1 MVPSFS
7 PRTSGV
13 GRRLT
18 LITVLASALALALA
32 LGGITVSENL
42 AFRTSLRAD
51 VGTLADVVSAN
62 TAAAL
67 VFDDQKNAEQTLRS
81 LHYRRNV
88 AAAAVYDRLGH
99 RVAHYTRTTR
109 IPSEDAGGLRT
120 GEHDGAFAA
129 VRPVMH
135 NGARIGSVYVE
146 ASLDELDAS
155 GRRVLVSGLVAFL
168 LSMGLAVVLS
178 ARMQRAIVTP
188 LQRLSDA
195 MARVR
200 SLGDYTIRVAPSRRD
215 DEVGRLSAG
224 FNAMLA
230 EIETRDAELASHRT
244 TLEHQVAERTR
255 ELQAAKERAEE
266 ASLAKSEFVAN
277 MSHEL
282 RTPLNG
288 VIGMTSLVL
297 ETDLT
302 AEQREYLTIA
312 AGSAHSL
319 IGIINEILDFSK
331 IEAGRLLIAL
341 ETVELEPFLDD
352 VVRSVALSAHQ
363 QSLEIAVVHDAAI
376 PARVRMDPGRVRQ
389 VLVNLLGN
397 AVKFTERGSVTL
409 RTRFA
414 ARPGE
419 TRPTM
424 EFSVEDTG
432 IGIASSRLTAIFDP
446 FTQADGSTSRR
457 FGGTGLGLTIS
468 ARLVHLM
475 GGSLSVESEEG
486 RGSVFHVSLPAGAV
500 ASATPQPICG
510 ELAGLRLLVV
520 DDSAPARQALLA
532 LVPRLEA
539 TVVAVATG
547 DEALRL
553 LETVRGDEAFDA
565 VVIDFEMPEG
575 NGLDVL
581 HEAHRRGVVIP
592 PAVLTVTSSE
602 RAAAVAHPHAAH
614 APVHV
619 HKPVRRQDLVQ
630 AIRHAREARA
640 ESEGLSHAYRK
651 AADQPFEPA
660 ETAHVRVLLVEDN
673 PVNQMVAS
681 ALLERRG
688 IDVVVAGDGRQGVEA
703 LRRERFDLVLMD
715 IQMPE
720 MDGFEALAAIRA
732 MEEPSGR
739 RTPVVAL
746 TAHAMKEDRDRCLA
760 AGMDFHLSK
769 PLEATKLYDILR
781 TVLDRPLT
789 PA

>member
-1 MVPSFS
+1 M
-7 PRTSGV
+7 
-13 GRRLT
+13 
-18 LITVLASALALALA
+18 LITVLASALALASA
-32 LGGITVSENL
+32 LGGITVSENF

-51 VGTLADVVSAN
+51 VGTLADVLSAN

-67 VFDDQKNAEQTLRS
+67 VFDDQQNAEETLRS
-81 LHYRRNV
+81 LRYRRNV

-99 RVAHYTRTTR
+99 RLAYYARTSG
-109 IPSEDAGGLRT
+109 IPPEDATGLRT

-129 VRPVMH
+129 VRPVLH

-146 ASLDELDAS
+146 ASLDELYAS
-155 GRRVLVSGLVAFL
+155 GRRVLISGLVAFL

-200 SLGDYTIRVAPSRRD
+200 SVGDYTIRVASPRGD

-230 EIETRDAELASHRT
+230 EIETRDAELACHQA

-255 ELQAAKERAEE
+255 ELQAAKERAED
-266 ASLAKSEFVAN
+266 ASRAKSEFVAN

-312 AGSAHSL
+312 SGSAHSL

-331 IEAGRLLIAL
+331 IEAGRLLIEL
-341 ETVELEPFLDD
+341 EAVELEPFLDD
-352 VVRSVALSAHQ
+352 VVRSMALTAHQ
-363 QSLEIAVVHDAAI
+363 KSLEIAVVHGASV
-376 PARVRMDPGRVRQ
+376 PARVRIDPHRVRQ

-409 RTRFA
+409 RTQLV

-419 TRPTM
+419 LRPVI

-432 IGIASSRLTAIFDP
+432 IGIASSRLSAIFDP

-468 ARLVHLM
+468 SRLVHLM
-475 GGSLSVESEEG
+475 GGSIRVESEEG
-486 RGSVFHVSLPAGAV
+486 RGSAFRVALPAEAAA
-500 ASATPQPICG
+500 ASAIPEAIGTG
-510 ELAGLRLLVV
+510 LAGLRVLVV
-520 DDSAPARQALLA
+520 DDSAPTRSALVALLS
-532 LVPRLEA
+532 RLEA
-539 TVVAVATG
+539 SPVAAASGAEALQILEAAG
-547 DEALRL
+547 DE
-553 LETVRGDEAFDA
+553 GAFAA
-565 VVIDFEMPEG
+565 VVIDFDMPQRS
-575 NGLDVL
+575 GLDVL
-581 HEAHRRGVVIP
+581 HDAHRRGVIVP
-592 PAVLTVTSSE
+592 PAVLTVTASDVSV
-602 RAAAVAHPHAAH
+602 AVAHPHAMH
-614 APVHV
+614 ATAHV
-619 HKPVRRQDLVQ
+619 HKPVRRQDLAH
-630 AIRHAREARA
+630 AIHRVREARA
-640 ESEGLSHAYRK
+640 ESQSQSHARRAPVNPQVAV
-651 AADQPFEPA
+651 AAG
-660 ETAHVRVLLVEDN
+660 AHIRVLLVEDN
-673 PVNQMVAS
+673 PVNQMVAA

-688 IDVVVAGDGRQGVEA
+688 IDVVVAGNGREGVETF
-703 LRRERFDLVLMD
+703 RRQPFDLVLMD

-720 MDGFEALAAIRA
+720 MDGFEALAAIRTL
-732 MEEPSGR
+732 EQGTGR
-739 RTPVVAL
+739 HTPVVAL

-760 AGMDFHLSK
+760 AGMDAHLSK
-769 PLEATKLYDILR
+769 PLEATKLYEIIGG
-781 TVLDRPLT
+781 VLDRPLT